1 MLEVH
6 VERSVGVQVPPSTII
21 MEFYMKLGITTKIL
35 ISVLV
40 LLVFIPVVF
49 IFFII
54 TNLITNIPI
63 SQNLYF
69 DQQKNF
75 DGYVD
80 YKFFK
85 NLSTCHSYTTPIIV
99 NAPLFI
105 PIGYYKTQIVGVSN
119 NKCIVRNYRK
129 DSPSVS
135 WKLSEEFQLPI
146 DYSKDLGT
154 LMMREIKNP
163 NERLAHQKK
172 YCEAEEIKSYTC
184 WHLTD
189 GTDISKDFSYIN
201 LGLEKYQ
208 TYPYTYYQQI
218 PIQNKTFYTNK

>member
-1 MLEVH
+1 
-6 VERSVGVQVPPSTII
+6 
-21 MEFYMKLGITTKIL
+21 MKLAIKQKIL
-35 ISVLV
+35 LSV
-40 LLVFIPVVF
+40 LVFIPVLF
-49 IFFII
+49 IFLII
-54 TNLITNIPI
+54 KNLVTIIPI

-69 DQQKNF
+69 GSQESF
-75 DGYVD
+75 VGYVN

-85 NLSTCHSYTTPIIV
+85 KLSTCHPYTTPIIV

-105 PIGYYKTQIVGVSN
+105 PVDYYKTQIVGTSN

-129 DSPSVS
+129 DSTSVV

-146 DYSKDLGT
+146 DYSKELGT

-163 NERLAHQKK
+163 NERLAHLKK

-184 WHLTD
+184 MHLTD

-208 TYPYTYYQQI
+208 TYPYTYYQSI
-218 PIQNKTFYTNK
+218 PRPNDTFYIEK

>member
-1 MLEVH
+1 
-6 VERSVGVQVPPSTII
+6 
-21 MEFYMKLGITTKIL
+21 MKLGIKQKIL
-35 ISVLV
+35 LSV
-40 LLVFIPVVF
+40 LVFIPVLF
-49 IFFII
+49 IFLII
-54 TNLITNIPI
+54 KNLVTIIPI

-69 DQQKNF
+69 DQQEHF
-75 DGYVD
+75 VGYVD

-85 NLSTCHSYTTPIIV
+85 NLSTCHPHTTPIIV

-105 PIGYYKTQIVGVSN
+105 PMGYYKTQIVGVSN

-172 YCEAEEIKSYTC
+172 YCEAEKIKSYTC

-208 TYPYTYYQQI
+208 TYPYTYSQQI
-218 PIQNKTFYTNK
+218 PRPNDNFYIEE

>member
-1 MLEVH
+1 
-6 VERSVGVQVPPSTII
+6 
-21 MEFYMKLGITTKIL
+21 MKLGITTKIL

-69 DQQKNF
+69 ENQESF
-75 DGYVD
+75 VGYMN

-172 YCEAEEIKSYTC
+172 YCEAKEIKSSYTC

-218 PIQNKTFYTNK
+218 PRPNDAFYIEK

>member
-1 MLEVH
+1 MKLK
-6 VERSVGVQVPPSTII
+6 TII
-21 MEFYMKLGITTKIL
+21 KIL
-35 ISVLV
+35 LSLLLV
-40 LLVFIPVVF
+40 LIVTP
-49 IFFII
+49 II
-54 TNLITNIPI
+54 IGLTNNIPI

-75 DGYVD
+75 DGYVN

-85 NLSTCHSYTTPIIV
+85 NLSTCRPYTTPNIV

-105 PIGYYKTQIVGVSN
+105 PINYYKTQIVRVSD
-119 NKCIVRNYRK
+119 NKCIVHNYRK
-129 DSPSVS
+129 DAFLAN

-146 DYSKDLGT
+146 DYSKDLGL
-154 LMMREIKNP
+154 LMMKELKNP
-163 NERLAHQKK
+163 NERLTHLKK

-201 LGLEKYQ
+201 LGLAKYQ
-208 TYPYTYYQQI
+208 TYPYTYSQQI